1 MNNKYEVPALR
12 FEFGE
17 NWQRFLSVLDDEKI
31 KEAENSIK
39 DSLKISSLKG
49 LSFLDAGSGSGLYS
63 LAACRLGADKVFSF
77 DYDPKSVACTRE
89 LKKRYYPDS
98 ENWIVEQGSVLDE
111 DYLKGLPTFNVVYSW
126 GVLHHTGAMWQ
137 AMDKLADKVDEGG
150 YLYISIYNDQ
160 GRASRIWTG
169 VKRLY
174 NNLPDV
180 MHWPMQ
186 IACLIWLWVPWSFY
200 DLLRGQPFKGWREY
214 GKSRGMSPWHDV
226 VDWVG
231 GYPFEVA
238 KPEEVFE
245 FLSQRGFILKK
256 LLTMAGGHG
265 CNQFVFLKQCNER
278 SCP

>member
-1 MNNKYEVPALR
+1 MNKKYEAPELR

-49 LSFLDAGSGSGLYS
+49 RSFLDAGSGSGLFS

-89 LKKRYYPDS
+89 LKNRYFPDS
-98 ENWIVEQGSVLDE
+98 NNWIVEQGSILDE
-111 DYLKGLPTFNVVYSW
+111 EYLNGLPSFDVVYSW
-126 GVLHHTGAMWQ
+126 GVLHHTGAMWR
-137 AMDKLADKVDEGG
+137 AMDKLAEKVEEGG
-150 YLYISIYNDQ
+150 YLFISIYNNQ
-160 GRASRIWTG
+160 GRASIFWTW

-174 NNLPDV
+174 NRQPQVLR
-180 MHWPMQ
+180 WPL
-186 IACLIWLWVPWSFY
+186 LITCFIYFWVPRSIY
-200 DLLRGQPFKGWREY
+200 DLLRGQPFKGWRKY
-214 GKSRGMSPWHDV
+214 GEKNRGMSPWYDV
-226 VDWVG
+226 VDWIG

-245 FLSQRGFILKK
+245 FLSQRGLVLKK

-265 CNQFVFLKQCNER
+265 CNQFVFFKTNE
-278 SCP
+278 